1 MWFYPKREFLRN
13 FRAARR
19 VVLDS
24 RRVMQTITDTDSLAA
39 LCGRLA
45 TAPFVTVDTEFM
57 RESTFYPKLC
67 LVQVAGPDDA
77 AAIDPL
83 AEGMNLDPFLE
94 LLRRREVAKVFHA
107 ARQDLEIFLNLMGE
121 LPAPVYDTQV
131 AAMVC
136 GFGEQAS
143 YETLCARLAKATID
157 KSSRFTDWSR
167 RPLSQRQVTYALSDV
182 THLRTVYQKL
192 EARIAR
198 SGRAGWV
205 AEEMATLT
213 DATTY
218 VVEPREAWQRIRTRS
233 HNPKFLAVLRELAA
247 WRELEARARDIPR
260 SRVLRDEALLE
271 IASDP
276 PADATALSRV
286 RGLSKSMADGRHGQ
300 AILAALARAE
310 ALDPAD
316 YPRVEREPERQRAS
330 GPLIELLKVLLKMK
344 CDEHDVA
351 QKLVAT
357 VDDLDRLAVD
367 DQANVPAL
375 SGWRREMFGEA
386 ALALKRGELALAVR
400 RGRLAAI
407 PLPGREEPVVAAV
420 AAAR

>member
-1 MWFYPKREFLRN
+1 
-13 FRAARR
+13 
-19 VVLDS
+19 
-24 RRVMQTITDTDSLAA
+24 MQTITDTDTLAA

-45 TAPFVTVDTEFM
+45 AAPFVTVDTEFM
-57 RESTFYPKLC
+57 RESTFFPKLC
-67 LVQVAGPDDA
+67 LVQVAGPDEA

-83 AEGMNLDPFLE
+83 AEGLKLDPFLK
-94 LLRRREVAKVFHA
+94 LLRRKQVTKVFHA

-121 LPAPVYDTQV
+121 LPVPVYDTQV

-167 RPLSQRQVTYALSDV
+167 RPLSERQVSYALSDV
-182 THLRTVYQKL
+182 THLRTIYQKL
-192 EARIAR
+192 EARIAK

-213 DATTY
+213 DKTTY

-233 HNPKFLAVLRELAA
+233 HNPKFLALLRELAA

-260 SRVLRDEALLE
+260 NRVLRDEALLE

-276 PADATALSRV
+276 PKDAAALARV
-286 RGLSKSMADGRHGQ
+286 RGLSKSMAEGRHGQ

-310 ALDPAD
+310 ALEPAQ
-316 YPRVEREPERQRAS
+316 YPRLDREPDRPKAS

-357 VDDLDRLAVD
+357 VDDLERLAVD
-367 DQANVPAL
+367 DEADIAAL
-375 SGWRREMFGEA
+375 SGWRREVFGEA
-386 ALALKRGELALAVR
+386 ALALKRGELGLAVR
-400 RGRLAAI
+400 RGRLTAI
-407 PLPGREEPVVAAV
+407 PLAAREEPVAAV

>member
-1 MWFYPKREFLRN
+1 
-13 FRAARR
+13 
-19 VVLDS
+19 
-24 RRVMQTITDTDSLAA
+24 MQTITDTDTLAA

-45 TAPFVTVDTEFM
+45 AAPFVTVDTEFM
-57 RESTFYPKLC
+57 RESTFFPKLC
-67 LVQVAGPDDA
+67 LVQVAGPDEA

-83 AEGMNLDPFLE
+83 AEGLKLDPFLK
-94 LLRRREVAKVFHA
+94 LLRRKQVTKVFHA

-167 RPLSQRQVTYALSDV
+167 RPLSERQVTYALSDV

-192 EARIAR
+192 EARIAK

-213 DATTY
+213 DKTTY

-260 SRVLRDEALLE
+260 NRVLRDEALLE

-276 PADATALSRV
+276 PKDAAALARV
-286 RGLSKSMADGRHGQ
+286 RGLSKSMAEGRHGQ

-310 ALDPAD
+310 AMEPAQ
-316 YPRVEREPERQRAS
+316 YPRLDREPDRPKAS

-357 VDDLDRLAVD
+357 VDDLEHLAVD
-367 DQANVPAL
+367 DEADVPTL
-375 SGWRREMFGEA
+375 SGWRREVFGEA

-400 RGRLAAI
+400 RGRLVAI
-407 PLPGREEPVVAAV
+407 PTGAREEPLPAL